1 MTQSFELLSCERVE
15 MKYSR
20 FFENFQHFSFDHIGK
35 KKKEEGRVLGA
46 ERLDEQVA
54 HLSIWYFKNFN
65 ANWSQIRMRNWN
77 HIWCAKCCR
86 FVLPHK
92 LRSNQVEKFY
102 IRFYAPKAPIFK
114 QARLRGDFGYWKMK
128 FLFKTVLPGRQ
139 RSRGFVR
146 GVVMVNIF
154 LQLWRGDIRLEGN

>member
-35 KKKEEGRVLGA
+35 KKEEGRVLGA
-46 ERLDEQVA
+46 ERLGEQVA

-86 FVLPHK
+86 CVLPHK

-102 IRFYAPKAPIFK
+102 IYYGFTHQKHQYSNRQDWGAILDIEKWSFCSKLYYLGGKD
-114 QARLRGDFGYWKMK
+114 RGASLEELWWWIYSFNCEGETFG
-128 FLFKTVLPGRQ
+128 
-139 RSRGFVR
+139 
-146 GVVMVNIF
+146 
-154 LQLWRGDIRLEGN
+154 